1 MSEPWPS
8 AGYADLQVEPG
19 AAGSTRLVPMA
30 GWWRRQFARPELALV
45 AESCASER
53 RLAAL
58 LAEDPLR
65 TVPESFLAQLQ
76 DADARENWAV
86 VLRWRDRVRAAG
98 SLEAAYVDATTR
110 GRTDLP
116 PPFVA
121 TMAQAV
127 LRHLLDASDDALE
140 WRAAEMLWREQRCA
154 SLDGRL
160 VAGDRET
167 LDQRADGADLGA
179 LGRLLAE
186 AGAEPVRGN
195 LELLTPERG
204 AEYFASAE
212 RHRFALDLTAQVGR
226 DLGDGIRLAMTNAQ
240 SAQRAL
246 ARVLER
252 WVRHFTGAAVRIAPL
267 ARIEA
272 ERWRWHVGLDAS
284 ASALLNALWSGDEP
298 AADELSR
305 FVALF
310 RLDFADRAEARPEL
324 EGAPVWLAAAQDASG
339 LLRLKPQN
347 LLANLPLARPC

>member
-1 MSEPWPS
+1 MTEPWPS
-8 AGYADLQVEPG
+8 AGIADLALD
-19 AAGSTRLVPMA
+19 AAGRLQPQA

-45 AESCASER
+45 AESCAAER
-53 RLAAL
+53 ALAAA

-65 TVPESFLAQLQ
+65 PVGEADLAALA
-76 DADARENWAV
+76 DADARDNWRT
-86 VLRWRDRVRAAG
+86 VLRWRERVQAAG
-98 SLEAAYVDATTR
+98 SLEAAYVEATTR
-110 GRTDLP
+110 GRADLP

-121 TMAQAV
+121 TMAQAI

-140 WRAAEMLWREQRCA
+140 WRAAEMLFREQRCA

-167 LDQRADGADLGA
+167 LDARADGADLGA

-186 AGAEPVRGN
+186 AGAPLARGS

-204 AEYFASAE
+204 PEYFASAE
-212 RHRFALDLTAQVGR
+212 RHRFALDLTAEVGR
-226 DLGDGIRLAMTNAQ
+226 ELGDGIRLAMTNAQ

-252 WVRHFTGAAVRIAPL
+252 WVRHFSGAAVRIAPL

-272 ERWRWHVGLDAS
+272 ERWRWHVGLDAG
-284 ASALLNALWSGDEP
+284 ATALLNALWAGEEP
-298 AADELSR
+298 AADALAR
-305 FVALF
+305 IVALF
-310 RLDFADRAEARPEL
+310 RLEFENPAEARPEL
-324 EGAPVWLAAAQDASG
+324 DGAPVWLAATQDAHG